1 MHETILFTI
10 LVGVGLGAFASFVKA
25 KYTKIKNA
33 IIKKKSIGDKPPIEW
48 T

>member
-10 LVGVGLGAFASFVKA
+10 LVGVGLGTFASFVKS
-25 KYTKIKNA
+25 KYTKIKA
-33 IIKKKSIGDKPPIEW
+33 SIIKKKSQDKTDIEW

>member
-10 LVGVGLGAFASFVKA
+10 LVGVGLGTFASFVKA

-33 IIKKKSIGDKPPIEW
+33 IIKKKDADKTDIEW

>member
-10 LVGVGLGAFASFVKA
+10 LVGVGLGTFASFVKS

-33 IIKKKSIGDKPPIEW
+33 IISKKSQDKTDIEW